1 MNEWMLGEILETSLG
16 LETHIVMCGEVGAVS
31 FHLYAWWVTHTSCSI
46 NVNGKQEENEGGN

>member
-1 MNEWMLGEILETSLG
+1 MLGEILETSLG